1 MKTRH
6 IILGLG
12 LLGAALTAV
21 VGGIGLGG
29 LRWVGQAVQA
39 STTANQAT
47 QSATLGDMMHEGLR
61 GDVFQALY
69 LAQAGRA
76 ADVTKARTEAKAHA
90 AEFIERVAQLRAL
103 PLEPDQAEAAARLAP
118 IVQRYA
124 DMGQALCE
132 RAATDLPGALQTLPA
147 FEALFEELAQV
158 QDALIDSIAARQ
170 EATRDAALARQQQ
183 ALWAMGA
190 AALLGT
196 VTLVLLALGVARH
209 LMRTLGGEPTQVR
222 HVLHEVA
229 DGDLSQRPRVAAGDE
244 HSVMAGIAEMIG
256 HLQATVGEVRG
267 NASGLASA
275 ASQVHAGSAHLA
287 DRTSQQA
294 AALEASMA
302 SLQDMVGLVESAAGH
317 AVQARGLVQ
326 QANGIAGRSG
336 TAVEAVVETMQGIE
350 QSSRR
355 IGDIIGVIDGI
366 AFQTNILALNAAVEA
381 ARAGEQ
387 GRGFAVVAS
396 EVRSLAQR
404 SAGAAREVKE
414 LINESVRQVE
424 QGSVHVSEAGQA
436 MQSLLA
442 SVGEVAALVEQM
454 AGASQAQHQ
463 GIDRVVET
471 VRQLEDMTQQNAA
484 LVEQSAAAAGS
495 LHEQAGRLNAAVE
508 RFRVAG

>member
-47 QSATLGDMMHEGLR
+47 QSATMGDMMHEGLR

-76 ADVTKARTEAKAHA
+76 ADVAKARTEAKAHA
-90 AEFIERVAQLRAL
+90 QEFIERVAQLRAL
-103 PLEPDQAEAAARLAP
+103 PLEPGQAEAAARLAP

-132 RAATDLPGALQTLPA
+132 RAATDLPGAVQALPA

-158 QDALIDSIAARQ
+158 QDALIESIAASQ
-170 EATRDAALARQQQ
+170 EATRDAALARQRQ
-183 ALWAMGA
+183 ALGAMGA

-196 VTLVLLALGVARH
+196 VTLV
-209 LMRTLGGEPTQVR
+209 
-222 HVLHEVA
+222 
-229 DGDLSQRPRVAAGDE
+229 
-244 HSVMAGIAEMIG
+244 
-256 HLQATVGEVRG
+256 
-267 NASGLASA
+267 
-275 ASQVHAGSAHLA
+275 
-287 DRTSQQA
+287 
-294 AALEASMA
+294 
-302 SLQDMVGLVESAAGH
+302 
-317 AVQARGLVQ
+317 
-326 QANGIAGRSG
+326 
-336 TAVEAVVETMQGIE
+336 
-350 QSSRR
+350 
-355 IGDIIGVIDGI
+355 
-366 AFQTNILALNAAVEA
+366 
-381 ARAGEQ
+381 
-387 GRGFAVVAS
+387 
-396 EVRSLAQR
+396 
-404 SAGAAREVKE
+404 
-414 LINESVRQVE
+414 
-424 QGSVHVSEAGQA
+424 
-436 MQSLLA
+436 LLA

-471 VRQLEDMTQQNAA
+471 VRQLEDMPQQNAA